1 MQNNSDDVSQFV
13 SQPQFSLQPQPSVQQ
28 PQSSSPMQSQQSTQA
43 QPLLRVEH
51 LRQYFNAGS
60 RSKIFRAVD
69 DVSFEIARGEVFG
82 LVGESGCGKTTT
94 GRSIIHLYKI
104 TGGNIYFDERRI
116 NAGIWEYEQKIR
128 EARFQKNPDMKEII
142 AREKEKIR
150 QARSVANS
158 TKFEPRIQMI
168 FQDPSTSLDPR
179 MTVGEIIAEGL
190 LVRGERDRHA
200 VGKKVS
206 RVLDRVGLLPEY
218 AERYPHEFS
227 GGQRQRIGIARALV
241 MEPQLI
247 IADEPVSALDVSV
260 KAQIINLL
268 NDLRHDLGLSV
279 LFIAHDL
286 SVVKYFCDRIAVM
299 YRGKILET
307 AGSDALFANPQ
318 HPYTRSLISAVP
330 LPDPVYERSRQRIVF
345 DAECSAQTDN
355 GGGAL

>member
-13 SQPQFSLQPQPSVQQ
+13 SQPQP
-28 PQSSSPMQSQQSTQA
+28 SSPPQSQQSTQS
-43 QPLLRVEH
+43 QPQQSTQSLPLLRVEH

-69 DVSFEIARGEVFG
+69 DVSFDIARGEVFG

-104 TGGNIYFDERRI
+104 TGGNIYFEGHRI
-116 NAGIWEYEQKIR
+116 NAGTWEYEQKIR

-168 FQDPSTSLDPR
+168 FQDPATSLDPR